1 MLSNYQLYVLDDD
14 HQYAELLV
22 EIAKD
27 QEWDVDY
34 ETDPTR
40 FLESEINESTIL
52 VLDLFMPIIDGIE
65 VIRTLAD
72 RKCRCPLILMSGFDS
87 KVLHSAQQLAE
98 AHNIPVIATIKKP
111 FNIREFIAV
120 LDTARQGIEKSE
132 ILDKNKMQFA
142 KSEIENALVN
152 NEFILHFQ
160 PQIDIKSGMVT
171 GVEALV
177 RWNHPKHGLLFPDSF
192 IWIVEQYQL
201 IELMTRK
208 VIGAAAQSL
217 KSLEVQYPD
226 LGMSVNVTAENITSL
241 FLPEQLKNLLAEFSI
256 EPNKLTLEL
265 TESAVMGQLTS
276 SLDVLNRLRM
286 KGFHLSIDDFGT
298 GYSSLQ
304 QLYQAPF
311 NELKIDRNFVS
322 NMLKDKEALVIV
334 EICIML
340 AKTLNMRV
348 LAEGVESEVIL
359 QKLLGL
365 GCDQAQGYFIA
376 KPMPLEKL
384 QQWLNKKEKPLRNTI
399 SV

>member
-1 MLSNYQLYVLDDD
+1 MLSNYKLFVLDDD

-22 EIAKD
+22 EIANE

-40 FLESEINESTIL
+40 FLSSDINESTIL
-52 VLDLFMPIIDGIE
+52 VLDLFMPVIDGIE

-72 RKCRCPLILMSGFDS
+72 KKCRCPLILMSGFDS

-111 FNIREFIAV
+111 FSINEFITV
-120 LDTARQGIEKSE
+120 LNTARKGIDTSKT
-132 ILDKNKMQFA
+132 LDKDKINFTR
-142 KSEIENALVN
+142 SEIENALVN

-160 PQIDIKSGMVT
+160 PQIDIASGEIT

-177 RWNHPKHGLLFPDSF
+177 RWEHPKHGLIFPDAF
-192 IWIVEQYQL
+192 VWVIEQYDL
-201 IELMTRK
+201 IELLTRK
-208 VIGAAAQSL
+208 VISAAAQSL
-217 KSLEVQYPD
+217 TFLKPNYPD
-226 LGMSVNVTAENITSL
+226 LSMSVNVTAENITSL
-241 FLPEQLKNLLAEFSI
+241 FLPEQLKNLLKEYNIAPE
-256 EPNKLTLEL
+256 NLTLEL
-265 TESAVMGQLTS
+265 TESAVMGHLTS

-311 NELKIDRNFVS
+311 NELKIDRTFVS

-340 AKTLNMRV
+340 AKTLNMKV
-348 LAEGVESEVIL
+348 LAEGVEDLAIL
-359 QKLLGL
+359 EKLKSL

-376 KPMPLEKL
+376 KPMPLSDLKH
-384 QQWLNKKEKPLRNTI
+384 WLNESKQRSPTRLGI
-399 SV
+399 